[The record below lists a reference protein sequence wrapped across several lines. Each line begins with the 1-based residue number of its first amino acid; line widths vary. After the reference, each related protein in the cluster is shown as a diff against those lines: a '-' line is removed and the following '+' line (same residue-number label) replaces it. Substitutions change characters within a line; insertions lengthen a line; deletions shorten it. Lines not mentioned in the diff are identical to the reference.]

1 MSVFFKTCFMEKKK
15 VLVVE
20 DNSSL
25 RQTLAEFLESDDFD
39 VITASDGEEAIN
51 LAQNNNPDIMLLD
64 IILPKKNGFEVIKEL
79 KSDERT
85 KDIPIVL
92 LTNLGSLSDIQKAL
106 DLGATTYLV
115 KGDYQ
120 LKEIVEKIKE
130 ILFYKDK

>member
-1 MSVFFKTCFMEKKK
+1 M
-15 VLVVE
+15 
-20 DNSSL
+20 

>member
-1 MSVFFKTCFMEKKK
+1 MEKKK

-20 DNSSL
+20 DNPSL
-25 RQTLAEFLESDDFD
+25 RQTLSEFLEADGFG

-51 LAQNNNPDIMLLD
+51 LAQNNSPDIILLD
-64 IILPKKNGFEVIKEL
+64 IILPKKDGFEVIKTL
-79 KSDERT
+79 KNDDRT
-85 KDIPIVL
+85 KDMPIVL

-120 LKEIVEKIKE
+120 LKEIVEKIKD
-130 ILFYKDK
+130 ILFFQKK

>member
-1 MSVFFKTCFMEKKK
+1 MEKKK

-51 LAQNNNPDIMLLD
+51 LAQNNNPDIILLD
-64 IILPKKNGFEVIKEL
+64 IILPKKNGFEVIQVL
-79 KSDERT
+79 KDDERT
-85 KDIPIVL
+85 KNIPIVL